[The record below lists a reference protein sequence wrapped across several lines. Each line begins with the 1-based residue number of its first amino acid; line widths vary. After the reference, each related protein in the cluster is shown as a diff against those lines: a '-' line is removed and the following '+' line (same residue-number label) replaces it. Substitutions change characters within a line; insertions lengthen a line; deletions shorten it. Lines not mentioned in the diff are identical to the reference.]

1 MRRAVIAS
9 TFRRCDGLVVH
20 RRDDPSGFGGVYKQR
35 VERRVFERKA
45 QQSLDFS
52 ACDPSAKRRRNNID
66 LACAQRSI
74 NRWSAASQNRSCLR
88 D

>member
-1 MRRAVIAS
+1 MRCASSPHFYAVVRP
-9 TFRRCDGLVVH
+9 RRSSG
-20 RRDDPSGFGGVYKQR
+20 DDASGFRGFYKQR
-35 VERRVFERKA
+35 VERCVFERKP